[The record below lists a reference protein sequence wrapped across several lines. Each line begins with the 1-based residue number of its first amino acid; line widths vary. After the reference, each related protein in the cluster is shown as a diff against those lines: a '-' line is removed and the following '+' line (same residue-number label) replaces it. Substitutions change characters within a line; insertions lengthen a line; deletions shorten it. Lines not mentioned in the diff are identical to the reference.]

1 MRNIITNTETL
12 AAVKARQVIWTTA
25 DAQATA
31 GLTDS
36 DMVITYTEITPFGRY
51 LVAIEPAQAGTA
63 Q

>member
-1 MRNIITNTETL
+1 MRNIITKTETL
-12 AAVKARQVIWTTA
+12 AAVKARQFIWTTA
-25 DAQATA
+25 DAKATA

-51 LVAIEPAQAGTA
+51 LVAIEPAQARTA

>member
-51 LVAIEPAQAGTA
+51 LVAIEPAQATTK
-63 Q
+63 

>member
-1 MRNIITNTETL
+1 MRNIITKTEIL

-51 LVAIEPAQAGTA
+51 LVAIEPAQATTK
-63 Q
+63 